1 MNKKVLCGLL
11 SAAVLMGAC
20 PTTALALES
29 SLNLP
34 KMTKGIDLR
43 RQGDNISGTGWEW
56 DADGL
61 MLTLNG
67 FQVTVPIFEM
77 EDDPVFSLPDGSTV
91 VVEGDDNIIETLSYQ
106 AHAFYC
112 EGELTICSNGELEII
127 TGTYGTNAIY
137 CKRGPLTIEDKVEI
151 TVDPEGHVIFIEK
164 AKGRRAVISIQD
176 KAKVTFPEEDMDDR
190 TILVTHSATVSPA
203 DNWLDF
209 STEYDEFDETVT
221 MIPKAEEKEPVEE
234 TPAVPEEPA
243 KDVYQIT
250 VGSPAI
256 VKNGEVSY
264 TADVSPYLKNGYT
277 MLPLRA
283 LLEVSDPDL
292 KINWNNGT
300 KSAHAFVNN
309 KLVTITPGE
318 NTYTKITEKIELST
332 PAETKDGRLFVSLR
346 DWMNIMEID
355 GSQLEWNA
363 ATKTVTLKY

>member
-1 MNKKVLCGLL
+1 MNKKALCGLL

-20 PTTALALES
+20 PTTALAVES
-29 SLNLP
+29 VKNLP

-43 RQGDNISGTGWEW
+43 RQGDNISGNGWEW

-61 MLTLNG
+61 MLTLNN

-91 VVEGDDNIIETLSYQ
+91 VVDGDNNIIETLSYQ

-112 EGELTICSNGELEII
+112 EGELTICGNGELEII

-137 CKRGPLTIEDKVEI
+137 CKKGPLTLEDSVEI
-151 TVDPEGHVIFIEK
+151 TVDPEGHVIFIER
-164 AKGRRAVISIQD
+164 AKGRRAVISLQD
-176 KAKVTFPEEDMDDR
+176 KTKITFPEEDMDDR
-190 TILVTHSATVSPA
+190 TVLVTHTATVTPA

-209 STEYDEFDETVT
+209 STEYDEFDETVSL
-221 MIPKAEEKEPVEE
+221 IPKIAEKEPVEE
-234 TPAVPEEPA
+234 KPVIPEEPA
-243 KDVYQIT
+243 KDIYQIT
-250 VGSPAI
+250 IGSPAI

-283 LLEVSDPDL
+283 LLEVSDPEL
-292 KINWNNGT
+292 KVNWNNGT

-309 KLVTITPGE
+309 KLVMITP
-318 NTYTKITEKIELST
+318 NTATYMKETEKIKLST
-332 PAETKDGRLFVSLR
+332 PAETVNGRLFVSLR

-355 GSQLEWNA
+355 GSQLDWNA
-363 ATKTVTLKY
+363 RTKTVTLKY